1 MSGNVIIEVRH
12 VYGVPTIYPACPKS
26 ALLARLAGTKTITAD
41 SLRIIRELGYTVT
54 VKAPD
59 TSTLL
64 GV

>member
-1 MSGNVIIEVRH
+1 MSASIAIEVRH
-12 VYGVPTIYPACPKS
+12 VYGVPTIYPACPTAS
-26 ALLARLAGTKTITAD
+26 LLARLAGTKTITSDA
-41 SLRIIRELGYTVT
+41 LRIIRELGYTVQ